1 MADEEQ
7 KKIFSR
13 NLNNYLLSN
22 NRTQKEVA
30 DAIGVSPQTFN
41 TWCQGIALPRMGKVQ
56 LLADYF
62 GVGKTDLIDDK
73 DTNPS
78 LTARDERDIK
88 KDLDNIMDKLRNGED
103 GPLYYG
109 DSEIDSASLSLLQNA
124 FEYALRETKKENKVK
139 YNPNKNK
146 K

>member
-1 MADEEQ
+1 M
-7 KKIFSR
+7 
-13 NLNNYLLSN
+13 NNK
-22 NRTQKEVA
+22 TQKEVA

-62 GVGKTDLIDDK
+62 NIGKTDLIDEK
-73 DTNPS
+73 TEGITPK
-78 LTARDERDIK
+78 DERDIA
-88 KDLDNIMDKLRNGED
+88 KDLNRIMTEIKKGNN
-103 GPLYYG
+103 GPLYYNG
-109 DSEIDSASLSLLQNA
+109 IEMDDASINLLQNA
-124 FEYALRETKKENKVK
+124 IEYALHETKKENKVK